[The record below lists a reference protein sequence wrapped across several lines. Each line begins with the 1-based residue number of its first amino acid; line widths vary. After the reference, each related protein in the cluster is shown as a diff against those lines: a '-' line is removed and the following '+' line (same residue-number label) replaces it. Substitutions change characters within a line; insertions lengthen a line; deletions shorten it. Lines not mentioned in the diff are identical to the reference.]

1 MAEPVK
7 ATEPFRL
14 CTRLHL
20 SELTG
25 LKAAT
30 LSELLELLKTVSGSC
45 IYHHT
50 HRFLQQ
56 HQYLSPEPPNDF
68 AYWVTHTLQDE
79 ELGERLAAVDTVRFD
94 TLGALKEALIATIS
108 RLRSDTRLRLEAP
121 RGKEF
126 HFMRAVRFSLPTG
139 HEASDLR
146 EFLDCLKKV
155 TISSLYLHVF
165 EARLRPPLGVNDFS
179 LWLEKE
185 LGEKAL
191 AHAVDRLDPYTQ
203 TMEGLRR
210 RIAALVDKRLEEIT
224 YAGS

>member
-1 MAEPVK
+1 MICRAK
-7 ATEPFRL
+7 EPFRFYS
-14 CTRLHL
+14 RLTL
-20 SELTG
+20 TVLTG
-25 LKAAT
+25 QKARN
-30 LSELLELLKTVSGSC
+30 LRELLDHLRGAPDMVV
-45 IYHHT
+45 YQHT

-56 HQYLSPEPPNDF
+56 HQHLVPEPPNDF

-94 TLGALKEALIATIS
+94 TIGALKEALIATIS
-108 RLRSDTRLRLEAP
+108 RLRTDTRLRLEAP

-191 AHAVDRLDPYTQ
+191 AGAVDRLDPYTQ

-210 RIAALVDKRLEEIT
+210 RIATLVERRLEELT
-224 YAGS
+224 RAGS